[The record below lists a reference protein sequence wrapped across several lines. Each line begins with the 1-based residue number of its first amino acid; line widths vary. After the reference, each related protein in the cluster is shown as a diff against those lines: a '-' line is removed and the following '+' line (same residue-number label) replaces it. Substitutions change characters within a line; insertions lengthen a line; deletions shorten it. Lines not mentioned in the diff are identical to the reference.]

1 MNQKQFLVLVILVVV
16 LGAFGWRH
24 WRSQERS
31 FQSSG
36 AALGQKLLGEF
47 PVNDVAEI
55 RLQHGDQEL
64 TLAKRDDLWRVAQR
78 DNYPASFTEISSL
91 MLKLRDLKVLQSE
104 AISPAQLARMELAA
118 AGTNHP
124 IILAFHDAAGKQIN
138 QLVLGKKHLRKSS
151 SGGLDGFDAGGFPDG
166 RYVQV
171 GAAKDRVLLISDPL
185 TEIETEAGRWLDK
198 TFFRI
203 EKPKNISVTYPETT
217 NSWAIQRETESA
229 EWQWT
234 APQGDEKLDA
244 GKVGGV
250 ASPFASPSFNDV
262 SIGLAAEESGLN
274 QPTVIKVATFDG
286 FDYTVNVGAKRDDHY
301 LVTLSVAGNFL
312 KERTPVA
319 DETAEAKAAAE
330 KEFAA
335 NRTKLEEK
343 LKQESAFTK
352 WTYQIPTWTVDSL
365 LKTRSELLSDPA
377 PAPESQTNADPPEE
391 ASAETE

>member
-1 MNQKQFLVLVILVVV
+1 MNQKQFIVLVTLVVV
-16 LGAFGWRH
+16 LGVFGWRH
-24 WRSQERS
+24 WRSQES
-31 FQSSG
+31 SYQSSG

-55 RLQHGDQEL
+55 QIQHGEQQL
-64 TLAKRDDLWRVAQR
+64 TLAKRENLWRVVQR
-78 DNYPASFTEISSL
+78 ENYPASFTEISGL
-91 MLKLRDLKVLQSE
+91 LLKLKELKVLQSE
-104 AISPAQLARMELAA
+104 PIGASQLARMELAPS
-118 AGTNHP
+118 GTNHP
-124 IILAFHDAAGKQIN
+124 VTLKFLDATGKTVN
-138 QLVLGKKHLRKSS
+138 QLTLGKKHLRKAA
-151 SGGLDGFDAGGFPDG
+151 GGEMEGFGDGGFPDG

-171 GAAKDRVLLISDPL
+171 GESKDRVLLISEPL

-203 EKPKNISVTYPETT
+203 EKPKTISVTYPETT
-217 NSWAIQRETESA
+217 NSWSIQRETESA

-244 GKVGGV
+244 GKVAGV

-262 SIGLAAEESGLN
+262 SIGLSADESGLN
-274 QPTVIKVATFDG
+274 QPTVIKVTTFDG
-286 FDYTVNVGAKRDDHY
+286 FEYTVNVGAKRDDHY
-301 LVTLSVAGNFL
+301 LITMNVAGNFPT
-312 KERTPVA
+312 ERTPVA
-319 DETAEAKAAAE
+319 DETAEAKATAE

-365 LKTRSELLSDPA
+365 LKTRNDLSPDPV
-377 PAPESQTNADPPEE
+377 P
-391 ASAETE
+391 AETENASGEAAPATAN